1 MKIKANQEVEI
12 EISEL
17 QQYLVTLN
25 YLCKMFD
32 WKDGY
37 FVENGSVFQRVTN
50 YGSHS
55 FEQNDL
61 IRSATKKDKEIH
73 SVIKTL
79 KNKLKI

>member
-1 MKIKANQEVEI
+1 
-12 EISEL
+12 
-17 QQYLVTLN
+17 
-25 YLCKMFD
+25 MFD
-32 WKDGY
+32 WKDDY

-61 IRSATKKDKEIH
+61 IRSATKKDKEIY